1 MGTHVLKVP
10 DIGEGIAEVELVA
23 WHVQPGDAIVADQV
37 VAELMTDKATVEVPS
52 AVAGRVVALGGKL
65 GDKLAVAEMLDLC
78 PRSIDNLMA
87 QGMPHLRIGKR
98 RVRFDLPEVRAWAKR
113 HYGVSRMGK
122 ECAQ

>member
-1 MGTHVLKVP
+1 MPKNQNTSETP
-10 DIGEGIAEVELVA
+10 TEL
-23 WHVQPGDAIVADQV
+23 
-37 VAELMTDKATVEVPS
+37 
-52 AVAGRVVALGGKL
+52 KL
-65 GDKLAVAEMLDLC
+65 GDKFAVAEMLDLC

-98 RVRFDLPEVRAWAKR
+98 RVRFDLPDVLAWAKR